1 MIAIKLIK
9 SRAIVLD
16 FFCILWYNVYRK
28 LRKGDLYDAA
38 LQNIDIFYEEEEET
52 MKENKDG
59 THIGELLLAT
69 FL

>member
-1 MIAIKLIK
+1 MT
-9 SRAIVLD
+9 
-16 FFCILWYNVYRK
+16 FFVFCDIIYRK

-38 LQNIDIFYEEEEET
+38 LQNIDIFCEEEEET

-69 FL
+69 FLHAFVKNFMSEEL

>member
-1 MIAIKLIK
+1 M
-9 SRAIVLD
+9 
-16 FFCILWYNVYRK
+16 YRK

-38 LQNIDIFYEEEEET
+38 LQNIDIFCEEEEET

-69 FL
+69 FLYCPPPKRRTIKSVFGAAAS